1 MQYDSRLAGLP
12 AITGGLLWA
21 LVPLLDDVFP
31 VYEMVLPIIPLLL
44 LVGVHAFSL
53 QNIYERP
60 LLGKSERL
68 PLSIGFAL
76 LFIAALVYTYGLIS
90 QASVV
95 LLYLAGAPAILGVI
109 LVATGSAFTA
119 YALWKQEQLP
129 TWIALLFGLSLPLD
143 PLFNGLIT
151 PLLSAGLSLYGIS
164 WVVLGVYLSM
174 NGGLEPEEE
183 EPTVVYNFD

>member
-1 MQYDSRLAGLP
+1 MQHGSRLVGLP
-12 AITGGLLWA
+12 PITGGLLWA
-21 LVPLLDDVFP
+21 LVPLLDDIYP
-31 VYEMVLPIIPLLL
+31 VYEMILPVIPLLL
-44 LVGVHAFSL
+44 LVGVYELSR
-53 QNIYERP
+53 QSIYERP

-68 PLSIGFAL
+68 SLSIGFAL
-76 LFIAALVYTYGLIS
+76 LFIAAIVYTYGLIS

-119 YALWKQEQLP
+119 YTLWKKEQLP

-164 WVVLGVYLSM
+164 WVVLGVYLSL
-174 NGGLEPEEE
+174 NGTIDSEDDEPA
-183 EPTVVYNFD
+183 VVDNFS